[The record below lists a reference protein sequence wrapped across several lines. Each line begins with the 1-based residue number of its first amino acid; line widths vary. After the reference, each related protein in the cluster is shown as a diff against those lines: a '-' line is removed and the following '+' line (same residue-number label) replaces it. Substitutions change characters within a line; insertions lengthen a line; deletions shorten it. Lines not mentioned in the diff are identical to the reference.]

1 VARHHCWDADP
12 LGLGLSLSIYV
23 PPLYAIYQAL
33 HYSTWYQRV
42 RASSHPT
49 AATSSLPKS
58 SRHRLPRR
66 RPGRLT
72 HPSRGDPS
80 PQPVASLWPPPP
92 PTGRHGPPPAA
103 SIPFFGQRLPP
114 PPAGELGLKR
124 APTSR
129 PASPPSPA
137 PAPPRLCYCSGRR
150 LLLLDVGWRR
160 RRPRRTP
167 SLVRIPPAPPLLP
180 GPPSCQGRP
189 RQIFRRRLLLLR
201 PPPPPSPPRRPCR
214 RLSSP
219 GLTRPRRSASTRP
232 CCAPIRHAHHWGPP
246 SAAPAADAPIR
257 RARHRQWRD
266 ASPRSV
272 ASHDCAPPAARPPA
286 PLSSS
291 ASPWRGH
298 LPPPAATNL
307 RAPPLRLRWRNSDPL
322 LDGSNIPDLTLPGPS
337 SPASHSSAIA
347 PPLPY
352 PLMRYKTIAKLL
364 ARCV

>member
-1 VARHHCWDADP
+1 MYPHFMQYIKHFTI
-12 LGLGLSLSIYV
+12 LHGIKGLGL
-23 PPLYAIYQAL
+23 PPTPQPP
-33 HYSTWYQRV
+33 
-42 RASSHPT
+42 HPPCQSP
-49 AATSSLPKS
+49 AATGF
-58 SRHRLPRR
+58 RAAA
-66 RPGRLT
+66 PGGSPIPPGATLL
-72 HPSRGDPS
+72 PSRSPVSGRRH
-80 PQPVASLWPPPP
+80 PQPAG
-92 PTGRHGPPPAA
+92 TGP
-103 SIPFFGQRLPP
+103 L
-114 PPAGELGLKR
+114 
-124 APTSR
+124 R
-129 PASPPSPA
+129 PPPSPSSASVFLLPQPASSGSSAPRPVGPLLPLLRRPRLLDSATA
-137 PAPPRLCYCSGRR
+137 PAAGCYCSMSDGAA
-150 LLLLDVGWRR
+150 GAHAEPPPWCAS
-160 RRPRRTP
+160 RPRRP
-167 SLVRIPPAPPLLP
+167 C
-180 GPPSCQGRP
+180 CQGRP